1 MSQQAHFFKEL
12 VSTGQNPGDRTA
24 KLKKASDLLGLES
37 TSKMRVGMYLVGLL
51 VIIEMFIL

>member
-1 MSQQAHFFKEL
+1 M
-12 VSTGQNPGDRTA
+12 STGQNPGDRTA